1 MGRRVIKIVTARL
14 IGVASAG
21 LVMVGIC
28 LYDAWHAWRWSDDAM
43 WGYLLMAS
51 GAAVGVV
58 GGFFVSG
65 SALLGPF
72 GWVALLLIGTGA
84 GVVYWLSS
92 TPLEDWLGN
101 GPFSDSTKH
110 PHLLDPDEAFYRLIG
125 LFAGPTIKVE
135 TNPLYNPDAKLLMH
149 DPVPYAVRKANTV
162 IRIETHLPGLLG
174 SQEGASIRAECRLHS
189 TETVYQRGNPPMTE
203 PVLATDLPK
212 TIRTVTPAAQI
223 AWPGSLLLYV
233 STPVSRPWNG
243 KYSDTSLH
251 HEWYLRVQAR
261 VELPEDTW
269 VFPAPAPKIPLRN
282 AASQAFSA
290 QPEVFYPITA
300 AQDL

>member
-1 MGRRVIKIVTARL
+1 
-14 IGVASAG
+14 
-21 LVMVGIC
+21 
-28 LYDAWHAWRWSDDAM
+28 
-43 WGYLLMAS
+43 
-51 GAAVGVV
+51 
-58 GGFFVSG
+58 
-65 SALLGPF
+65 
-72 GWVALLLIGTGA
+72 
-84 GVVYWLSS
+84 
-92 TPLEDWLGN
+92 
-101 GPFSDSTKH
+101 KH
-110 PHLLDPDEAFYRLIG
+110 PHLLDPNEAFYRLIG

-189 TETVYQRGNPPMTE
+189 TETVHQRGNPPMTE
-203 PVLATDLPK
+203 PVLATDMRK
-212 TIRTVTPAAQI
+212 TTRTVIPAAQI

-233 STPVSRPWNG
+233 STPASRRWNG

-269 VFPAPAPKIPLRN
+269 VFPAPAPKVPLRN
-282 AASQAFSA
+282 AARQAFSA

-300 AQDL
+300 AQELWIQLLPPPQPPGRAVSRGTSRLGGDPGPPGRAGAGGLGAAPMGGRQPSGFRKTHRLSCDLVKRRRGGTEKGRKLDPMIPNARDGRTFT

>member
-1 MGRRVIKIVTARL
+1 
-14 IGVASAG
+14 
-21 LVMVGIC
+21 
-28 LYDAWHAWRWSDDAM
+28 
-43 WGYLLMAS
+43 
-51 GAAVGVV
+51 
-58 GGFFVSG
+58 
-65 SALLGPF
+65 
-72 GWVALLLIGTGA
+72 
-84 GVVYWLSS
+84 
-92 TPLEDWLGN
+92 
-101 GPFSDSTKH
+101 
-110 PHLLDPDEAFYRLIG
+110 
-125 LFAGPTIKVE
+125 
-135 TNPLYNPDAKLLMH
+135 MH

-233 STPVSRPWNG
+233 NTPASRPWNG

-269 VFPAPAPKIPLRN
+269 VFPAPAPKVPLRN

-290 QPEVFYPITA
+290 QPDVFYPITA